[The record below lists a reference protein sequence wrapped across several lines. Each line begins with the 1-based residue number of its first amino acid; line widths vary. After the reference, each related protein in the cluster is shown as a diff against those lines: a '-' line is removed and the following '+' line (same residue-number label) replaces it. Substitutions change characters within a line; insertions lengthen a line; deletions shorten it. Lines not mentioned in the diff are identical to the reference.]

1 MLRDRM
7 QNVLVMR
14 PAVRRAFE
22 RAVRQ
27 DVEPAL
33 AGGAPGEHDALL
45 TRLERFFSVRG
56 GGELVLE
63 PYALAWLREAR
74 APR

>member
-7 QNVLVMR
+7 QNVLVMP

-22 RAVRQ
+22 RALRQ

-33 AGGAPGEHDALL
+33 AQGAPGERDALP
-45 TRLERFFSVRG
+45 G
-56 GGELVLE
+56 A
-63 PYALAWLREAR
+63 PAWLREAR
-74 APR
+74 APG